1 MLSLG
6 VIQHIGVSSNL
17 VLASW
22 RCCVHFGIENRELAN
37 IPSEQLD
44 KQESLVITLAC
55 LVPPTIF
62 KIHIL
67 EQMIDNIGY
76 ITKFR

>member
-1 MLSLG
+1 M
-6 VIQHIGVSSNL
+6 IQHIGVSSN

-55 LVPPTIF
+55 LPPTIF